1 MHLTATRMRTFYA
14 FTIAVSLNKRYN
26 IKKDLDDM
34 NNLYLTYPRERDAH
48 FACDNYV
55 RTLCA

>member
-1 MHLTATRMRTFYA
+1 MHLTATRMRTLYV

-34 NNLYLTYPRERDAH
+34 NNLYLTYPREREMH
-48 FACDNYV
+48 
-55 RTLCA
+55 TLHATIM